1 MVNEKF
7 RYGRMKEIK
16 YISGWILK
24 FFGYKKFKGNI
35 IRFIEDSINVERFGD
50 LVNQMIIVPYKLIN
64 ENTKEEFDMK
74 YKVGFIGCDQ
84 NDKDEVYPV
93 QGWIASPSNEEEL
106 ESML

>member
-1 MVNEKF
+1 
-7 RYGRMKEIK
+7 
-16 YISGWILK
+16 
-24 FFGYKKFKGNI
+24 
-35 IRFIEDSINVERFGD
+35 
-50 LVNQMIIVPYKLIN
+50 MIIVPYKLIN
-64 ENTKEEFDMK
+64 EDTKEEFDMK